1 VRPCLDNS
9 DCFTSY
15 EFCDGPGCTD
25 MGGCALLDSVKCD
38 PSIRDLVCTC
48 DGFTTVNEDCARS
61 VGERIASHGVCD
73 LPDAGLN

>member
-48 DGFTTVNEDCARS
+48 DGFTTVNEDSARS